1 MVTTHDNDHH
11 LVQGSRQAYH
21 WSSAPPPV
29 TPPWSR
35 HAALAALPGDTCPQR
50 PLASVH
56 RSRHYVRNQTWR
68 TTHVACWSLS
78 QHHVRQS
85 NLQDNKHGFRA
96 SITSVC
102 VQSYLWCDT
111 NMAAVLLCWSN
122 VWGAESALS
131 QTAVKAQM
139 VMPCEVQPSHAHVLI
154 ACTNLATM
162 AHLSCCYITCYGM
175 SAFRNIRFWG
185 FAFLISI
192 KVHVRKTKGTPCCLS
207 Q

>member
-35 HAALAALPGDTCPQR
+35 HAALAALPGDTCPQH

-56 RSRHYVRNQTWR
+56 QSRHYVKNQTWR

-111 NMAAVLLCWSN
+111 NMAAVLLSWSN
-122 VWGAESALS
+122 VWGVESALS

-139 VMPCEVQPSHAHVLI
+139 VMPLWGAAFTCSCPDCLHKLSYHGPPVMLLHNVL
-154 ACTNLATM
+154 
-162 AHLSCCYITCYGM
+162 
-175 SAFRNIRFWG
+175 RNEC
-185 FAFLISI
+185 IS
-192 KVHVRKTKGTPCCLS
+192 KY
-207 Q
+207 